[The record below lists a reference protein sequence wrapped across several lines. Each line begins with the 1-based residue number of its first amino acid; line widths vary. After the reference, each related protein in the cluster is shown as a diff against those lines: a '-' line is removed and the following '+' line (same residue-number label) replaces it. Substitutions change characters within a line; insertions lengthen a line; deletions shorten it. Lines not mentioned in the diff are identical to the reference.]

1 MRRVLIVGPHF
12 PPSSLPSAQRLRFIA
27 SHLRAFGWQP
37 TVLAVDPA
45 HYENTIDDD
54 LERLVPASVAVVRTG
69 AWSARWTRRFGVGDI
84 GMRSLWHHW
93 RALSTLLQAEPFDL
107 LFVSVPPYVP
117 MVLARVARE
126 RFGLPY
132 VIDYQDP
139 WITDYYWKL
148 PRAERPPKWAAAYAI
163 ARALEPTAVRRAS
176 AIVGVSR
183 GTVEDVLARYTESS
197 AIVCGDIPLGAEPN
211 DFEFV
216 RAHPRP
222 NRIFDPGDDKL
233 HVSYV
238 GVCIPQMRDVLR
250 TMFDAVRL
258 GLERSS
264 ELFDRVRLHFVGT
277 SYTTRSQPF
286 SVSRLAGQCGVG
298 PLVTERIERVPYL
311 ESLQV
316 LLDSHALLLP
326 GTEEPHYTAS
336 KVFPYVLSR
345 RPLLTLFHEASSVVD
360 ILRRVHGSAV
370 VTFSEANPPQSS
382 VEEVHVALERIL
394 RLPRER
400 QADVNC
406 TEFEQFTTRA
416 MAGRLAAVFDRVV
429 SAGAFAH
436 VAVASSTDAH
446 VASRSSAP

>member
-1 MRRVLIVGPHF
+1 MRRVLILGADF
-12 PPSSLPSAQRLRFIA
+12 PPSSLPPAQRVRFIA
-27 SHLRAFGWQP
+27 SHLHGFGWQP
-37 TVLAVDPA
+37 TVLTVDPA
-45 HYENTIDDD
+45 HYESTIDHD

-69 AWSARWTRRFGVGDI
+69 AWSARWTRRFGIGDI

-93 RALSTLLQAEPFDL
+93 RALSALQQAEPFDL

-117 MVLARVARE
+117 MVLARAARE

-132 VIDYQDP
+132 VIDYVDP

-183 GTVEDVLARYTESS
+183 GTVENVLAPYAGSS
-197 AIVCGDIPLGAEPN
+197 AIVCGDIPFGAEQN

-216 RAHPRP
+216 RADPRR

-238 GVCIPQMRDVLR
+238 GVCIPQMTDVLR
-250 TMFDAVRL
+250 TVFDAVRL
-258 GLERSS
+258 GLERSPK
-264 ELFDRVRLHFVGT
+264 LFGRVRLHFVGT
-277 SYTTRSQPF
+277 SYSARSQPF
-286 SVSRLAGQCGVG
+286 SASCLAEQCGVG

-311 ESLQV
+311 ESLQI

-345 RPLLTLFHEASSVVD
+345 RPLLILFHEASSVVE
-360 ILRRVHGSAV
+360 ILRRVHDSPV

-382 VEEVHVALERIL
+382 VEEVHAALERIL

-400 QADVNC
+400 QADVNW
-406 TEFEQFTTRA
+406 TDFDQFTTRA
-416 MAGRLAAVFDRVV
+416 MASRLAAVFDRVV
-429 SAGAFAH
+429 SDVAH
-436 VAVASSTDAH
+436 TAVESMTSAH